1 MIFCDTA
8 WGFRNCTA
16 MNPAILFSRD
26 VDSLI
31 GELVAY
37 SEDEYQVYF
46 QSTVESNNV
55 LSGSECQF
63 VTLRY

>member
-1 MIFCDTA
+1 
-8 WGFRNCTA
+8 
-16 MNPAILFSRD
+16 MNPAILCSRD

-37 SEDEYQVYF
+37 SADEYQVYF